1 MNFSGQSDSAQRFSV
16 ESNLIYMVWKSN
28 AAYGECDATFEVRTS
43 LVGDGADVKIKG
55 KTESGKSLG
64 KLDAKIYGN
73 RLIAGFPIP
82 KNVPFDD
89 LAYLEV
95 KLPKHSLQGET
106 NRIPTRPPIEVQQMK
121 WSTLTAQRGD
131 VLTLTVDFI
140 SQVPN
145 DTDAMIAIYEFDHN
159 GDDHDPVVRI
169 PTTVQNKKIQVQ
181 WEYEYYDDT
190 GEIPTQPDLQ
200 PVGKKYNYPEYFF
213 VVILDEIRIGVNQ
226 ESGLMKF
233 KDDVTLILTDAT
245 GAVIS
250 DQEFTIQHPDGE
262 KTNGKLAGDSET
274 TVANLPPGPGSISFK
289 NLGPEEPD
297 TPYEPIPDQDTNTTE

>member
-131 VLTLTVDFI
+131 VLTLMVDFI

-145 DTDAMIAIYEFDHN
+145 DTDAIIAIYEFDHN

-181 WEYEYYDDT
+181 WEYEYYDDS

-200 PVGKKYNYPEYFF
+200 PVGKNYNYPEYFF
-213 VVILDEIRIGVNQ
+213 MVILDEIRIGVNQ
-226 ESGLMKF
+226 ESGLLKF
-233 KDDVTLILTDAT
+233 KDRIDMELQNEKGTILPDHDVTLKFADGTEKKMKTD
-245 GAVIS
+245 
-250 DQEFTIQHPDGE
+250 
-262 KTNGKLAGDSET
+262 TNGCIQISEG
-274 TVANLPPGPGSISFK
+274 PPGPVTV
-289 NLGPEEPD
+289 E
-297 TPYEPIPDQDTNTTE
+297 IPDNPG